1 MRITD
6 KHRNVIRMLIE
17 GDLSKSEIA
26 ENVKIARKT
35 LYNWLE
41 NDDFKEAL
49 NEEIKERERMV
60 KAKIGVLAYQA
71 VLRQEKILNKGKSDL
86 AAANVAKDVLDRAG
100 YEKVSLITSDEAEAG
115 GVIFMP
121 EVGEIE

>member
-41 NDDFKEAL
+41 NDDFKDAL